1 MQRIIISKKYM
12 EGKHL
17 ILTSLQFL
25 QSLLRSLYVGEKY
38 LNNGKLEITF
48 DGRKTLFYK
57 LLRSIILFL
66 NVS

>member
-1 MQRIIISKKYM
+1 M
-12 EGKHL
+12 
-17 ILTSLQFL
+17 
-25 QSLLRSLYVGEKY
+25 Y

-66 NVS
+66 NVSNIFTEHLLKQSGSEQIKVIVLLPGVLGPLISQ